1 VLAVLVVSCPCA
13 LSLAFPAAL
22 AAAGRNLLQ
31 QGTLLTRSDALETL
45 TRADIA
51 VFDKTGTL
59 TEGRPMLAG
68 VIINKAHPLAAE
80 QDDASVTAIAA
91 ALESHSAHPLASA
104 FRPGA
109 AGLLAEGVAD
119 HRHLGLEGLV
129 EGHAWRIGSAVHAGF
144 DAGSEADDGSVW
156 LADDDGWLARFEVR
170 DRLREGGARLVKE
183 LAARGVRVCIAS
195 GDAAPAVKRVAREL
209 AVEDWQ
215 AGLSPQDKMALVE
228 SLQQAGRKVLMVGD
242 GVNDGPVLASADVSM
257 TVKGATEL
265 ANSAADLILT
275 EPSLAGVWKAM
286 DLAREARRT
295 VRQNM
300 AWAIGYNTLALP
312 LAVAGVLQ
320 PWMAA
325 LGMSASSLLVVANSA
340 RLAGWGRSRSVN
352 QSDRIAP
359 VPREA
364 RA

>member
-1 VLAVLVVSCPCA
+1 
-13 LSLAFPAAL
+13 
-22 AAAGRNLLQ
+22 
-31 QGTLLTRSDALETL
+31 
-45 TRADIA
+45 
-51 VFDKTGTL
+51 
-59 TEGRPMLAG
+59 MLAG